1 MNYYERLD
9 IKDTASLKE
18 IRQAYQQLCLKVKPK
33 LTSFIQIRVNTTPK
47 GFMKSSKVSETNA
60 AYQVL
65 SDTQKRFEYDQLL
78 RKSNLA
84 GAVQADVDLDDMEY
98 NDENSTYR
106 YDCRCGGMYIVTED
120 QLEDGIAGV
129 ECNQCSLCVKLHY
142 QLAEEE

>member
-18 IRQAYQQLCLKVKPK
+18 IRQAYQQLCL
-33 LTSFIQIRVNTTPK
+33 
-47 GFMKSSKVSETNA
+47 KVSETNA

-98 NDENSTYR
+98 DDENSTYR

-120 QLEDGIAGV
+120 QLEDGVAGV